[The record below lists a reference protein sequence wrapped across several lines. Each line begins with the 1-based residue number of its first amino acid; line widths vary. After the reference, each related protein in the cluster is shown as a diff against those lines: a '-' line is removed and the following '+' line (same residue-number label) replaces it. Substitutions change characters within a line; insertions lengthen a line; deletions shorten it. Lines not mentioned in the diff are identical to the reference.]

1 MRTEVT
7 NEKATPSKIL
17 DEMGRLTVR
26 QLERVIE
33 KAALLRL
40 QKRKRVMPLR
50 ESDLLQKIGRGL
62 SQEKNLRLQQ
72 LEQKLRDEV
81 ITRNEHSE
89 LLRLTNELE
98 RLASQRLKALRDL
111 AVLRRTPVA
120 KLMQEMGLTDA
131 GYA

>member
-7 NEKATPSKIL
+7 SEKATPSKIL

-111 AVLRRTPVA
+111 AVLRRTSVA